1 MGSKKKG
8 LFLIGLFALWLV
20 ACTTSTAVAPTA
32 SAFPRTSTFI
42 PTFTA
47 TANPSTPTSTASP
60 SFTHTDT
67 PTRKPTFTPST
78 VPSAT
83 PSPTLT
89 ATFNERSVVT
99 RTPAS
104 PAKCPLDS
112 QDAAIP
118 NPNELPEDQQEFEKT
133 ILAVLN
139 AGGTKRLVEKFAGS
153 YSAQGLAY
161 LDLTGD
167 GMPEL
172 IIVSGYF
179 WGNLYV
185 FGCYEQQYK
194 TLLVEKVAYE
204 HPLTILT
211 TRDMNL
217 DGVNDLAIEQTTCNW
232 CTGARVY
239 EWDGQQFQSL
249 VRDWGEHP
257 GIWWGIHPDINLLY
271 YSDMAELGGYSSA
284 SVTDIDDNG
293 TYELVLAGG
302 TPSYL
307 GGLTG
312 SEGPWREQTITYMW
326 DGHYFIWHSQ
336 KYIPPVFRFEAIQD
350 GDTASVRGDYEAAL
364 VSYQDAIFSDT
375 LKSWSREVWDQLVQ
389 QTLEQEQRI
398 GYPDVSTMP
407 FNPTE
412 YAQLAAYARYRIM
425 LLHTLRGLESDARTV
440 YETLIKKFP
449 EGSSGYPYAEIAT
462 EFWAEYQVSH
472 NVEQA
477 CERAVAY
484 AQAHE
489 EILAPLGGGD
499 HGMWNEHYKP
509 VSICPFIKQK

>member
-1 MGSKKKG
+1 MGNKKKD
-8 LFLIGLFALWLV
+8 LFLVGLFALLLV
-20 ACTTSTAVAPTA
+20 ACTASTAIAPTP
-32 SAFPRTSTFI
+32 SPFPRTSTFTPAFT
-42 PTFTA
+42 PTA
-47 TANPSTPTSTASP
+47 SPSLPTSTASP
-60 SFTHTDT
+60 SFTHTAS
-67 PTRKPTFTPST
+67 PTKRPTLTPSAI
-78 VPSAT
+78 PSAT

-89 ATFNERSVVT
+89 ATFDERSIVT

-104 PAKCPLDS
+104 PARCPLDS

-161 LDLTGD
+161 QDLTGD

-172 IIVSGYF
+172 IIVSRYF

-204 HPLTILT
+204 QAPTIVAIN
-211 TRDMNL
+211 DMNL
-217 DGVNDLAIEQTTCNW
+217 DGVNDLAIEQSICNNG

-249 VRDWGEHP
+249 VRDWGIHP
-257 GIWWGIHPDINLLY
+257 DVFHGIHPDINLLD
-271 YSDMAELGGYSSA
+271 YSDMAQLLSHSSA

-293 TYELVLAGG
+293 THELVLAGG

-307 GGLTG
+307 GALTG
-312 SEGPWREQTITYMW
+312 GEGPWREQTIVYMW
-326 DGHYFIWHSQ
+326 DGHYFVWHSQ

-364 VSYQDAIFSDT
+364 ASYQDAIFSDT

-389 QTLEQEQRI
+389 QTIEQEQRV

-425 LLHTLRGLESDARTV
+425 LLHIVRGGESDARTV
-440 YETLIKKFP
+440 HETLIKKFP
-449 EGSSGYPYAEIAT
+449 EGSQGYPYVEMAT
-462 EFWAEYQVSH
+462 RFWMEYQSSH

-484 AQAHE
+484 AQAHQE
-489 EILAPLGGGD
+489 MLAPLGGGD
-499 HGMWNEHYKP
+499 HGSWNEFYKP
-509 VSICPFIKQK
+509 ASVCPFK